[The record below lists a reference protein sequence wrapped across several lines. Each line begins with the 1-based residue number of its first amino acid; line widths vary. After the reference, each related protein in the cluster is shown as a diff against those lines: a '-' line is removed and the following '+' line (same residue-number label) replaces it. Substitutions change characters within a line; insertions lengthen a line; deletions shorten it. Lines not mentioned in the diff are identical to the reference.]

1 MSSILDW
8 IIEWMVVFFIEGGDI
23 GVVGFKENIFN
34 LVLDVWSGFFK
45 QKCYLGKWIYWF
57 EVLEER
63 FGLQLQIWEL
73 LVYKYGN

>member
-1 MSSILDW
+1 MDLGDVEEVEIISSCYWLDVGSEGENNYRWCLDW

-45 QKCYLGKWIYWF
+45 
-57 EVLEER
+57 
-63 FGLQLQIWEL
+63 
-73 LVYKYGN
+73 